1 MAVDPDKPFNREE
14 MYLAKA
20 AGEGTTVPDEPWSRK
35 EAYLDKISGRLDGID
50 AKIAA
55 LATDISLKGG
65 VEDYDHLPTDA
76 AIGDAY
82 ITEDTGIL
90 YVWVGDEWTPLN
102 MQGGGGVKELTTSD
116 YNYPVNNPTS
126 VAIWLLDE
134 GYYQAPADV
143 SVSRDRT
150 HTVNTGTVFMISHAN
165 NTNNKSFILTEDAR
179 IRCGDIDNNGYTN
192 ALSMTNDPG
201 YLLDSGNVVDSVTS
215 STAEYGTSKP
225 LSAKQGYLLNK
236 NAIGTTES
244 KTIATTGWTALA
256 SSDPYTYS
264 ATVVVTTTISNSS
277 IVELINDQAVLFGTY
292 GFAIGSV
299 SGQNVTIY
307 SIGQPDASVT
317 LKVNVKG

>member
-35 EAYLDKISGRLDGID
+35 EAYLNKISGRLDGID

-65 VEDYDHLPTDA
+65 VADYDHLPTDA
-76 AIGDAY
+76 AVGDAY

-134 GYYQAPADV
+134 GYYKAPAGV
-143 SVSRDRT
+143 SVSRDST
-150 HTVNTGTVFMISHAN
+150 HVVSDGTVFMISHAN
-165 NTNNKSFILTEDAR
+165 NTNRKSFILTEKAK
-179 IRCGDIDNNGYTN
+179 IRCGDISNSGSVF
-192 ALSMTNDPG
+192 ALSMTDDSG

-215 STAEYGTSKP
+215 STAQYGSKRP

-244 KTIATTGWTALA
+244 KAIATTDWAALA
-256 SSDPYTYS
+256 SSDPYDYS
-264 ATVVVTTTISNSS
+264 ATVTLTATIGTSS
-277 IVELINDQAVLFGTY
+277 TVELINDQAVLFGAY

-317 LKVNVKG
+317 LKINVKG